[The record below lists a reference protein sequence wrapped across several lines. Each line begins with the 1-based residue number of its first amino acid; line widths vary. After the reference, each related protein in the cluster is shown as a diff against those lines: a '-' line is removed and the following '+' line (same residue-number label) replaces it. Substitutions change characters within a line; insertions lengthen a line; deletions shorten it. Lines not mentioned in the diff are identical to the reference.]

1 MKSKILFV
9 AVVIILFAG
18 CHGGKEQSAET
29 NADGGPQPGCYA
41 FHEGGSS
48 IELQLEVDGEAAGG
62 RLVYSLE
69 EKDKNTGTI
78 KGTVKGNMLDAY
90 YSFTSEGTTSVR
102 EVIFQWVDNSLVEGI
117 GEHIERNDTS
127 FYADRKKVTFTDSK
141 VALTK
146 CE

>member
-1 MKSKILFV
+1 MLSFIAAFILLI
-9 AVVIILFAG
+9 A
-18 CHGGKEQSAET
+18 CHRGKEQSSET
-29 NADGGPQPGCYA
+29 SVGGGPQPGCYA

-48 IELQLEVDGEAAGG
+48 IKLQLEVNGDAASGD
-62 RLVYSLE
+62 LIYSLE

-78 KGTVKGNMLDAY
+78 EGTVKGNMLEAY
-90 YSFTSEGTTSVR
+90 YAFTSEGKTSVR

-127 FYADRKKVTFTDSK
+127 FYADKKKVTFTDSK
-141 VALTK
+141 VALKK

>member
-1 MKSKILFV
+1 MKLKLSFV
-9 AVVIILFAG
+9 AAIVLLIA
-18 CHGGKEQSAET
+18 CHGGKEQSSET
-29 NADGGPQPGCYA
+29 SSEGGPQPGCYA

-48 IELQLEVDGEAAGG
+48 IELQLEVNGDAASGD
-62 RLVYSLE
+62 LVYSLE

-78 KGTVKGNMLDAY
+78 QGRVKGNTMDAY
-90 YSFTSEGTTSVR
+90 YTFTSEGTTSVR

-127 FYADRKKVTFTDSK
+127 FYVDKKKVTFTDSK
-141 VALTK
+141 VVLRK

>member
-1 MKSKILFV
+1 MKSRSLFV
-9 AVVIILFAG
+9 AAILLTG
-18 CHGGKEQSAET
+18 CSGGKKQSSET
-29 NADGGPQPGCYA
+29 SSEGGPQPGCYA

-48 IELQLEVDGEAAGG
+48 IELQLEVAGNAVSG
-62 RLVYSLE
+62 NLVYSLE

-78 KGTVKGNMLDAY
+78 QGTVKGNTVDVY
-90 YSFTSEGTTSVR
+90 YTFTSEGVNSVR

-127 FYADRKKVTFTDSK
+127 FYADKKKVTFTDSK
-141 VALTK
+141 VALKK

>member
-1 MKSKILFV
+1 MKPTLSFIAAIVLL
-9 AVVIILFAG
+9 AA
-18 CHGGKEQSAET
+18 CHRGKEQSSET
-29 NADGGPQPGCYA
+29 SVEGGPQPGCYA

-48 IELQLEVDGEAAGG
+48 IELQLAVNGDAASGD
-62 RLVYSLE
+62 LLYSLE

-78 KGTVKGNMLDAY
+78 RGTVRGNMLDAY
-90 YSFTSEGTTSVR
+90 YTFTSEGVTSVR

-127 FYADRKKVTFTDSK
+127 FYADKKKVTFTDSK
-141 VALTK
+141 VALKK

>member
-1 MKSKILFV
+1 MKPTLSFV
-9 AVVIILFAG
+9 TTIVLLTA
-18 CHGGKEQSAET
+18 CHGGKEQSSET
-29 NADGGPQPGCYA
+29 NSDGGPQPGCYA

-48 IELQLEVDGEAAGG
+48 IELQLEVNGDAASGN
-62 RLVYSLE
+62 LVYSLE

-78 KGTVKGNMLDAY
+78 QGTVKGNTLEAY
-90 YSFTSEGTTSVR
+90 YTFTSEGMTSVR

-127 FYADRKKVTFTDSK
+127 FYADKKKVTFTDSK
-141 VALTK
+141 VALKK

>member
-1 MKSKILFV
+1 MKSRSLFV
-9 AVVIILFAG
+9 AAILLAG
-18 CHGGKEQSAET
+18 CSGGKKQSSET
-29 NADGGPQPGCYA
+29 SSEGGPQPGCYA

-48 IELQLEVDGEAAGG
+48 IELHLEVAGNAVSG
-62 RLVYSLE
+62 NLVYSLE

-78 KGTVKGNMLDAY
+78 QGTVKGNTVDAY
-90 YSFTSEGTTSVR
+90 YTFTSEGVNSVR

-127 FYADRKKVTFTDSK
+127 FYADKKKVTFTDSK
-141 VALTK
+141 VALKK